1 MKLPRR
7 QFLHLAAGAATVP
20 ALTRIARAQAY
31 PTRPVRLIVGFAAG
45 GPTDI
50 AARLIGQWLSERL
63 GYSFVVENRPGAA
76 SNIAT
81 EAVIRAPADG
91 YTLLQAT
98 VSNAINASLYERLN
112 FDFVRDTQPVA
123 GLYSGPLIMEVTP
136 AFPANS
142 VSEFITYVRANRGRV
157 NMASAGSGSMPHI
170 AGELFK
176 MMTGT
181 EMVHVPYR
189 GSGPALADLLGGQVQ
204 VMFDPVPS
212 SIEHVRSGKLRAL
225 GVTGA
230 VRSPELPDIPS
241 IGEFVPGY
249 QVSSWTGVCAP
260 RGAPAEIIDRL
271 NREVNAALSDP
282 VMKGKIAD
290 VGRTVLAGSPAEFGK
305 FISDE
310 TEKWAKVV
318 KFANIKPE

>member
-1 MKLPRR
+1 MIFSRR
-7 QFLHLAAGAATVP
+7 SLQFGIVAATLLAGVIS
-20 ALTRIARAQAY
+20 AAAQSY
-31 PTRPVRLIVGFAAG
+31 PSRPIRLIVGFAAG

-204 VMFDPVPS
+204 VMFDPIPS
-212 SIEHVRSGKLRAL
+212 SIEHVSSGRLRAI

-230 VRSPELPDIPS
+230 VRSQELPEVPS